1 VMTVNFNSAGNG
13 TRTKH
18 VGESGISGRQRMDPM
33 FSRGGD
39 WSTVS
44 LL

>member
-1 VMTVNFNSAGNG
+1 VMTVIFKSAGNG
-13 TRTKH
+13 TRAKH
-18 VGESGISGRQRMDPM
+18 VGESGSGGQHRMDPM